1 MSLAFQASGETHC
14 RFESGRPLQIKMWRI
29 AMEIKDVRNLQE
41 ELKKAM
47 SEMVL
52 SFEGQ
57 TGCIVKEL
65 NIRRSPSGAWDV
77 IVDVIVEV

>member
-1 MSLAFQASGETHC
+1 
-14 RFESGRPLQIKMWRI
+14 
-29 AMEIKDVRNLQE
+29 MEIKDVRNLQE

-77 IVDVIVEV
+77 IVDIIVEV